1 MENKVIKN
9 MEYWKKKNNIP
20 GVEALA
26 DSGLTDGRAGS
37 SAFQMATPGSSPN
50 KFIGGMVKNIGQG
63 LIGKG
68 KMGFLNPAMWAARG
82 VKNTLDADPTT
93 TNVFGGGTGD
103 QALGGVFGGG
113 QPQVP
118 QPAMA
123 AQPQM
128 HQPPLAMK
136 SPLEQEEMMMEEKPV
151 DPTEKIYLSR
161 QINLNYKEGDLVD
174 EGDFEAQFKRTGND
188 PKDYPQLSVQDYSE
202 IRVDENGMYVQKL
215 KEGEEIKGLEMGG
228 VGEIKPGM

>member
-20 GVEALA
+20 GVEASA

-50 KFIGGMVKNIGQG
+50 KGFLGNLGQG
-63 LIGKG
+63 LMGKG

-93 TNVFGGGTGD
+93 TNIFGGGTGD

-113 QPQVP
+113 QPQPQIP

-123 AQPQM
+123 AMPVQTPM
-128 HQPPLAMK
+128 VMK
-136 SPLEQEEMMMEEKPV
+136 SPMKQE

-161 QINLNYKEGDLVD
+161 QIKLNYKAGDLVD
-174 EGDFEAQFKRTGND
+174 EDDFEAQFKLSGNN
-188 PKDYPQLSVQDYSE
+188 PEDYPQVTVQDYSE
-202 IRVDENGMYVQKL
+202 IREDENGLYVQKL
-215 KEGEEIKGLEMGG
+215 KEGEEIKGLETNDTMGE
-228 VGEIKPGM
+228 VGNLEGGM